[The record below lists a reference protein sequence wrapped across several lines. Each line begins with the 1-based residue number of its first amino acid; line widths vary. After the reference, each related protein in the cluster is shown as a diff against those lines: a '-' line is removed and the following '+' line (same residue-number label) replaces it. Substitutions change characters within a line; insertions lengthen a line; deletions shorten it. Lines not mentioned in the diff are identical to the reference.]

1 MIKYNNAVR
10 TARSMLGTPYS
21 EIDCI
26 RLIVM
31 IIRRTPGGDADY
43 RCEGTNW
50 LWRSTENAKK
60 YRHLEWTQEG
70 IENARGGM
78 LAFKRD
84 GDDVHHVGFVTR
96 EGTVIHSSSV
106 YGMVVET
113 PLDNSWH
120 LLARHKLIEPAG
132 EAVSSLQEDG
142 HVGAGFYSARTDDGE
157 QEEQSPSP
165 TKKTGA
171 HTGEAYGE
179 ERQEQSAYTTLI
191 REDGVMIR
199 MQGVWRAAAD

>member
-10 TARSMLGTPYS
+10 TARSLIGTPYS

-31 IIRRTPGGDADY
+31 IIRRTAGGDPDY

-50 LWRSTENAKK
+50 LWRSIKNSSK
-60 YRHLEWTQEG
+60 YRHLTWQQESTEG
-70 IENARGGM
+70 AKAGM

-84 GDDVHHVGFVTR
+84 GDDVHHVGFVTA

-106 YGMVVET
+106 KGMVVET

-120 LLARHKLIEPAG
+120 LLAKHKLLET
-132 EAVSSLQEDG
+132 EQAVQESERKEDDAPVPTFTSL
-142 HVGAGFYSARTDDGE
+142 V
-157 QEEQSPSP
+157 
-165 TKKTGA
+165 
-171 HTGEAYGE
+171 
-179 ERQEQSAYTTLI
+179 
-191 REDGVMIR
+191 REDGVSIMLA
-199 MQGVWRAAAD
+199 GSWRVAND